1 MTPDLRR
8 LQESS
13 DTLGPIFDQRELELI
28 DDPAWAEPSDTSY
41 LSEADRAN
49 PDIAAN
55 VDAMTKTN
63 RLISWFG
70 RDMEGFVGIWRG
82 PLGLAVERAP
92 IVRLDTEGQYAIV
105 APTIPDYLA
114 ISAPEDEFD

>member
-13 DTLGPIFDQRELELI
+13 DTLGPIFEQLELELV
-28 DDPAWAEPSDTSY
+28 DDPAWEEPSDTSY
-41 LSEADRAN
+41 LSETDRAN
-49 PDIAAN
+49 PDIVAN

-82 PLGLAVERAP
+82 PSGLAGR
-92 IVRLDTEGQYAIV
+92 RRW
-105 APTIPDYLA
+105 
-114 ISAPEDEFD
+114 